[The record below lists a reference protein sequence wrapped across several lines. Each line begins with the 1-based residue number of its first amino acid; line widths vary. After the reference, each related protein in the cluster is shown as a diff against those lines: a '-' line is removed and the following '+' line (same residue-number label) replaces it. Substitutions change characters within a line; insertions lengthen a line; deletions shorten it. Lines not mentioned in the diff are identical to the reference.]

1 MRPPRILPTAVLA
14 LGLVLQAQQPG
25 PRDMPQEMVWV
36 DRSGEVLERVG
47 AVQSSMFFPEISP
60 DGASIAVSARD
71 GEVND
76 RDVWIHDVASGGKRV
91 VASAKGNDNFP
102 LWSPDGS
109 EILFT
114 SSRGGDYDLYRVPT
128 DGSSEPAKAL
138 ETPDSQYPRD
148 ISPNAAS
155 LVYTHSVS
163 SGRRMFVLSFATGE
177 QRELLPDMT
186 AWADGARYSPD
197 GRWIAWSAN
206 PNGLWETFVAPASN
220 PSAGVK
226 ITRDLVQGWAG
237 GGAQARWRAD
247 GRELYYVMGDALM
260 AMPFA
265 DDQIPQPET
274 AKRLFSIAGFR
285 GNFPDEAP
293 WLAGYAVAADGQK
306 FVLVRTVEK

>member
-1 MRPPRILPTAVLA
+1 MRPPWMLPAAVLA
-14 LGLVLQAQQPG
+14 IGLGLHAQQPG

-36 DRSGEVLERVG
+36 DRSGVPLGRVG
-47 AVQSSMFFPEISP
+47 SVQSSMFFPEISP

-76 RDVWIHDVASGGKRV
+76 RDIWIHDVASGRKRV
-91 VASAKGNDNFP
+91 IASAKGNDNFP
-102 LWSPDGS
+102 LWSPDGA

-114 SSRGGDYDLYRVPT
+114 SSRGGDYDLYRVAVA
-128 DGSSEPAKAL
+128 GASEPVKAL
-138 ETPDSQYPRD
+138 EAPDAQYPRA
-148 ISPNAAS
+148 ISPDALTLVLTHAAPGS
-155 LVYTHSVS
+155 
-163 SGRRMFVLSFATGE
+163 RRMAALTLATGR
-177 QRELLPDMT
+177 QRELLPGMT

-197 GRWIAWSAN
+197 GRWIVWSAN
-206 PNGLWETFVAPASN
+206 PNGLWETFVAPASD

-226 ITRDLVQGWAG
+226 ITRELVQGWAG

-247 GRELYYVMGDALM
+247 GKELYYVMGEALM
-260 AMPFA
+260 ALPFP
-265 DDQIPQPET
+265 DDQIPKPDS

-306 FVLVRTVEK
+306 FVFVRTVGK